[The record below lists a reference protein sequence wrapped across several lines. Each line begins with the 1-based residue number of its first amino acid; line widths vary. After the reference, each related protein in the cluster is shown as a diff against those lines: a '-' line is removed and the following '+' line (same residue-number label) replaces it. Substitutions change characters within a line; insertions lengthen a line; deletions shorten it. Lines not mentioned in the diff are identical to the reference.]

1 MVQALLRG
9 YSVLFHGVLCLF
21 CLAMAFV
28 GWLVGST
35 QMSIDVLPWSGQEL
49 QAWLLGLSTIGLI
62 STVLAAT
69 GKLKF
74 LFLPWTLVVVGLVGR
89 GLWATRYYDGP
100 EDLQASV
107 FFLVGALAT
116 VLGGIS
122 FLRQASVKRR

>member
-1 MVQALLRG
+1 MRG

-35 QMSIDVLPWSGQEL
+35 QMTIDVLPWSGQEL
-49 QAWLLGLSTIGLI
+49 QAWLLGLSTVGLI
-62 STVLAAT
+62 ATALAAT

-74 LFLPWTLVVVGLVGR
+74 LFLPWTLVVVGFVGR

-100 EDLQASV
+100 EDLQASL

>member
-21 CLAMAFV
+21 CFAMAFV

-35 QMSIDVLPWSGQEL
+35 QMTVDVLPWYGLEL
-49 QAWLLGLSTIGLI
+49 QMWLFGLSAIGLI
-62 STVLAAT
+62 ATGLAAT
-69 GKLKF
+69 GKVKF
-74 LFLPWTLVVVGLVGR
+74 LFLPWTLVVVGFVGR

-100 EDLQASV
+100 EDLQASL

-116 VLGGIS
+116 VLGAIS
-122 FLRQASVKRR
+122 FLRQPSVKRR